1 MLTCGVFTRSG
12 AGADALDRAPPSL
25 GRVCQAWHSAG
36 GVPVPTPGMRGAA
49 GEGQGRGVGA
59 RCRLGEAPSNGAG
72 RRPGTRDEG
81 RATRDA
87 WARDHDVRQPRVGGF
102 AQSGAYARAARCLPL
117 GGRQAGGARSARR
130 QEAPE
135 PKRHE
140 ASPAEPGTGADGP
153 QRRLYGVA
161 CRGCLGAAAHRWRY
175 AC

>member
-1 MLTCGVFTRSG
+1 MLKFGVFTRSG

-25 GRVCQAWHSAG
+25 GRVCQAWHSAS
-36 GVPVPTPGMRGAA
+36 GVPVPTPGMRGA
-49 GEGQGRGVGA
+49 G
-59 RCRLGEAPSNGAG
+59 
-72 RRPGTRDEG
+72 DEG

-87 WARDHDVRQPRVGGF
+87 WARDHDVRQPRVGEF

-153 QRRLYGVA
+153 QRRLCGVA